1 MKNLITIFIMLVVV
15 GCGKSE
21 VENKRFEAELK
32 EEQRKSDAAAKA
44 TPKELTLEEK
54 VVGEY
59 EITGKDTV
67 RVVLLRDG
75 IVESYLNGNKR
86 EKGGKWGIGKDE
98 ELHIE
103 DEDFTCVYRIN
114 QDGSI
119 TVIARISKDG
129 KREETPK
136 GMGHT
141 AKRIK

>member
-1 MKNLITIFIMLVVV
+1 MKNLITILILFAFV
-15 GCGKSE
+15 GCRESE
-21 VENKRFEAELK
+21 NGAYKHRPKQTDTNE
-32 EEQRKSDAAAKA
+32 S
-44 TPKELTLEEK
+44 TPTTTEKPVKELTAEEK

-67 RVVLLRDG
+67 RMVLLRDG

-103 DEDFTCVYRIN
+103 DEDFTFVYRIN

-129 KREETPK
+129 KREKTPK
-136 GMGHT
+136 GMGYT